1 MAQTNM
7 TVQVQCIFP
16 SKAQCTILSVPT
28 NATFRDIRKQVENLF
43 NGDGCVLV
51 FNGIIADESMTLLG
65 AEFQKHPH
73 IIAMN
78 AMVHAKSLELHLN
91 KTQ

>member
-1 MAQTNM
+1 MAQTYM
-7 TVQVQCIFP
+7 TVQVQCLLR
-16 SKAQCTILSVPT
+16 SKARYVILSVPT

>member
-7 TVQVQCIFP
+7 TVQVQCILP
-16 SKAQCTILSVPT
+16 SEARYTILSVPT
-28 NATFRDIRKQVENLF
+28 NATFRNIRKQVEHLF

-51 FNGIIADESMTLLG
+51 FNGIIADESMTLLD
-65 AEFQKHPH
+65 AKFQKHPY

>member
-51 FNGIIADESMTLLG
+51 FNGIIANIQSYQRLRYFVRHKVQFIET
-65 AEFQKHPH
+65 
-73 IIAMN
+73 
-78 AMVHAKSLELHLN
+78 
-91 KTQ
+91 